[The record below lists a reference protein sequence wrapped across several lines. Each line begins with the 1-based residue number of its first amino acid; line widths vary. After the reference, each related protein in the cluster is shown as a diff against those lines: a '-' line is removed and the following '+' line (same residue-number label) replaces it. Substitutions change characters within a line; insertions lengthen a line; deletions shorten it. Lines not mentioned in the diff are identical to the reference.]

1 MSEVT
6 SRNPKAMRLAV
17 IDVGTNTALLLIAE
31 RAADGRLRALHEESR
46 FVRLGEGVDA
56 ARHIGAAA
64 LERLRTALLDYRS
77 RAEAWG
83 AREILVAGTSAS
95 RDAENRDE
103 LIAFVRRETGLR
115 YEVLSGED
123 EARWSFEG
131 AASAFDERPGP
142 CVVFDVGGGSTE
154 IVAGTPGG
162 ALDAARL
169 TFRHSLDVGAVR
181 LTERCFA
188 AQPPTPAEIDAART
202 LIDRALGAIPLP
214 APGTPLIGA
223 AGTAVSLALIHHGAH
238 AWTGLPPGDVT
249 LTRTD
254 VCRWRE
260 RLLTASLDEVLGLNP
275 AVMAGRADV
284 FPAGVLVFERVMRRF
299 EAPVCRISP
308 RGLRHGLALRFF
320 RQNRPD

>member
-6 SRNPKAMRLAV
+6 SRNPKAMRIAV

-31 RAADGRLRALHEESR
+31 RTADGRLRSLHEASR

-56 ARHIGAAA
+56 ARRIGTAA
-64 LERLRTALLDYRS
+64 LERLRAALLDYRA
-77 RAEAWG
+77 RAEAWD
-83 AREILVAGTSAS
+83 ARAILVAGTSAS
-95 RDAENRDE
+95 RDAGNRDE
-103 LIAFVRRETGLR
+103 LVAFVRRETGLR

-131 AASAFDERPGP
+131 AVSAFDERPGP

-154 IVAGTPGG
+154 VVAGTPG
-162 ALDAARL
+162 DARAPTRL
-169 TFRHSLDVGAVR
+169 TFRRSLDLGAVR

-188 AQPPTPAEIDAART
+188 AQPPAPAEIDAARA
-202 LIDRALGAIPLP
+202 LIDRALGEIPPP

-223 AGTAVSLALIHHGAH
+223 AGTAVSLALVHHGAG

-249 LTRTD
+249 LTRAD
-254 VCRWRE
+254 VRRWRE
-260 RLLTASLDEVLGLNP
+260 RLLACSFDEVLALNP

-284 FPAGVLVFERVMRRF
+284 FPAGVLVFERVMRRLG
-299 EAPVCRISP
+299 APVCRISP

-320 RQNRPD
+320 RRNSPI